1 MIKALSYIGIKST
14 LKDDWGAF
22 ATKILGMQL
31 FDTAGGTSVFRM
43 DDQAQRLFVSDERDE
58 SIACI
63 GWEVETKADLE
74 ASVVASRRTGLQFSM
89 DPKASSQS
97 GM

>member
-14 LKDDWGAF
+14 LKDDWAAF

-31 FDTAGGTSVFRM
+31 LDRAGCTSIFRM

-58 SIACI
+58 SIA
-63 GWEVETKADLE
+63 
-74 ASVVASRRTGLQFSM
+74 
-89 DPKASSQS
+89 
-97 GM
+97 